1 MWLAHDFCLDD
12 TLFKDDLHKQL
23 KTNAL
28 FIYLFFFSSL
38 SLSRAYRSS
47 SLSSPAALLVSHYS
61 VAPLPK
67 SNIQVISKSKIKS
80 SAVPKQ
86 SIITFS
92 VLQIRYKSITWEW
105 LLLTPPNDKHWQ
117 SRTKKCLRGCTITKA
132 SHIRKVNKQ

>member
-47 SLSSPAALLVSHYS
+47 SLSSPAALLLFLIVQLLLSPNQTYKLS
-61 VAPLPK
+61 L
-67 SNIQVISKSKIKS
+67 S
-80 SAVPKQ
+80 PKQ
-86 SIITFS
+86 NH
-92 VLQIRYKSITWEW
+92 QW
-105 LLLTPPNDKHWQ
+105 NQ
-117 SRTKKCLRGCTITKA
+117 N
-132 SHIRKVNKQ
+132 KVS